1 MYRSIVPITEKT
13 HLTKKVKPLKDF
25 NFAQNVNLA
34 SVMAHEFSKA
44 GAVYPIVFLED
55 KASDTFRP
63 VVLLGLE
70 EGENLFVED
79 GKWKSSY
86 VPAIIRRYPF
96 TLASSN
102 EEGRFTICV
111 DDESELL
118 NDEEGEALFDE
129 EGNASE
135 LMERVKKYLGELYQ
149 MEKFTTQFCQEMQE
163 KNMFTPLNM
172 RVKVAN
178 EIKSL
183 GGAYVINEERLNA
196 LSDEAYL
203 ELRSKQFMA
212 VIYSHLT
219 SLSQIERL
227 LTFKNA
233 SK

>member
-1 MYRSIVPITEKT
+1 
-13 HLTKKVKPLKDF
+13 
-25 NFAQNVNLA
+25 
-34 SVMAHEFSKA
+34 
-44 GAVYPIVFLED
+44 
-55 KASDTFRP
+55 
-63 VVLLGLE
+63 
-70 EGENLFVED
+70 
-79 GKWKSSY
+79 
-86 VPAIIRRYPF
+86 
-96 TLASSN
+96 
-102 EEGRFTICV
+102 
-111 DDESELL
+111 
-118 NDEEGEALFDE
+118 
-129 EGNASE
+129 
-135 LMERVKKYLGELYQ
+135 MERVKKYLGELYQ